1 MMNKTFLAAL
11 AATLLFAGC
20 SRERMANYKRERSE
34 SHYQNAMADY
44 SAGRLD
50 DAKKGFIAAVKANP
64 ANASAR
70 FQLACLLQQEGK
82 DYIGAICAF
91 REYEALEPNSDKASL
106 AKKREAMCLE
116 ELTKALKGGGES
128 ESAALDKAR
137 KALDESRR
145 EVGAAK
151 ERADKAESRAKT
163 LQEENARLRKMI
175 ALVGNEPESTV
186 QNEKDIHAMVSSLDA
201 ADARSGEK
209 GDDRVTLP
217 AEVLRLAE
225 EEEAQRLA
233 PIVDGK
239 DVAVASEDGKGNA
252 KKKTLVESLRGAEK
266 NDKPEESKPKIER
279 PETYVVQEGD
289 TLYRIAVRFYG
300 KMSAWS
306 EIRDANKAIISTDG
320 RVRAGQKI
328 VLP

>member
-1 MMNKTFLAAL
+1 MMNKTVFAAL

-20 SRERMANYKRERSE
+20 GRERMANYRRERSE

-50 DAKKGFIAAVKANP
+50 EAQKGFAAAIKANP

-91 REYEALEPNSDKASL
+91 REYVALEPESDKASL
-106 AKKREAMCLE
+106 AKKREAMCLD
-116 ELTKALKGGGES
+116 ELTKSLKGRGET
-128 ESAALDKAR
+128 ESAALGKMR
-137 KALDESRR
+137 KSLDEAKR
-145 EVGAAK
+145 EAQAAN
-151 ERADKAESRAKT
+151 ERAGKAEARAKT

-175 ALVGNEPESTV
+175 SLVGNEPESTV

-201 ADARSGEK
+201 AEARSGEK
-209 GDDRVTLP
+209 NDDRITLP

-233 PIVDGK
+233 PNAGGK
-239 DVAVASEDGKGNA
+239 AAAEDGKGGE

-266 NDKPEESKPKIER
+266 SDKPEESEPKIER

-300 KMSAWS
+300 KMSAWV
-306 EIRDANKAIISTDG
+306 EIRDANKATISTDG
-320 RVRAGQKI
+320 RIRVGQKL